1 MKNVGGIDLNIQA
14 NERAISRVGLGCG
27 RMSNANS
34 DRNESIATI
43 HAALDAGITHLNTAD
58 FYTSG
63 HNEMLI
69 GEVLKGRNREK
80 AFLSVKFGALVAPD
94 GRMYGLDV
102 RPQHIKNYLTYSLKR
117 LGVDY
122 IDLYQPARID
132 LAIPVEETIG
142 AISDM
147 VKAGY
152 VKHIGMTQVDAAT
165 LKKAHSVHPI
175 SLAEYQY
182 SLFNRGIEKDIVPA
196 ARELGIDVVAFGTLA
211 HGLLGGTMS
220 KDKVDHGNSYIP
232 LFHKGNIDKN
242 LSLVEGLRELAAEK
256 QMTVAQLA
264 LAWVLTKGKD
274 IMPLIG
280 ARKVNQLQESMKS
293 LAVHLSESDVK
304 RIEEAIPVS
313 AIAGGSFPQ
322 MQFKH
327 GIVVP
332 Q

>member
-1 MKNVGGIDLNIQA
+1 MKDQT
-14 NERAISRVGLGCG
+14 NERDISRLGLGCG

-34 DRNESIATI
+34 DRVESIATI
-43 HAALDAGITHLNTAD
+43 HAALDAGISHINTAD

-69 GEVLKGRNREK
+69 GEALKGYHREK

-94 GRMYGLDV
+94 GKMYGLDV

-142 AISDM
+142 VISDM

-152 VKHIGMTQVDAAT
+152 VKHIGMTQLDAET
-165 LKKAHSVHPI
+165 LRKAHSVHPI
-175 SLAEYQY
+175 SLVEYQY
-182 SLFNRGIEKDIVPA
+182 SLFNRSIEKDILPT

-220 KDKVDHGNSYIP
+220 KDKVDQSNAYIP

-242 LSLVEGLRELAAEK
+242 LSLVEVLRQIAVEK

-264 LAWVLTKGKD
+264 VAWVLVKGKD
-274 IMPLIG
+274 IIPLIG
-280 ARKVNQLQESMKS
+280 ARKVDQLKESIKS
-293 LAVHLSESDVK
+293 LNVHLNESDVK
-304 RIEEAIPVS
+304 RIEGAIPVTE
-313 AIAGGSFPQ
+313 IAGGSFPQ
-322 MQFKH
+322 MQFKN
-327 GIVVP
+327 GMVVH
-332 Q
+332 